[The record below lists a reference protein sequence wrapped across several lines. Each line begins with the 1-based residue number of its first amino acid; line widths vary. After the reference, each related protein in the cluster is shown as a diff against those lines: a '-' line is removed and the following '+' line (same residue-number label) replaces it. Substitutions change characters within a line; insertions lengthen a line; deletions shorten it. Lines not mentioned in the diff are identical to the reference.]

1 MMMNSEEAY
10 RHSSK
15 HRDEVLSSSS
25 CACFNCLEVF
35 PPGQIQCWTDGEKT
49 AFCPRCGID
58 SVLGDSAVP
67 FTRALLEEMRAR
79 WFGVPIP
86 SATEKVWAALRG
98 LGQPRGVEAQF
109 KSLELDADGLIV
121 HISLDLHYRRGTKV
135 CCGEPGCY
143 VPFLGAR
150 REMVPEVVKN
160 ALDLPEP
167 PRVELSVGLRHE
179 VGFKY
184 ESLGTP
190 VDADIT
196 YQFEAL
202 NTRT

>member
-10 RHSSK
+10 RHSSQ

-25 CACFNCLEVF
+25 CACFHCLEVF
-35 PPGQIQCWTDGEKT
+35 PPGQIRSWTDGEQT

-58 SVLGDSAVP
+58 SVLGDSGVP

-79 WFGVPIP
+79 WFGVPVP
-86 SATEKVWAALRG
+86 SATERVWAALRG
-98 LGQPRGVEAQF
+98 LGQPRGVEVQF
-109 KSLELDADGLIV
+109 KALELETDEPIV
-121 HISLDLHYRRGTKV
+121 HISLDLHYRCGTIV

-143 VPFLGAR
+143 VPFLGVR
-150 REMVPEVVKN
+150 REMVPEAVKN

-184 ESLGTP
+184 ESIGTP
-190 VDADIT
+190 IDADIH
-196 YQFEAL
+196 YQLGARS
-202 NTRT
+202 TST